1 MTFSENVVSSKIL
14 RSVLEDFQVSL
25 NELSANGLQMY
36 RSESELETLLT
47 QQQSVEAS
55 YETTQ
60 KRKQSEK
67 IETTRG
73 RERSKSQEQRIRKKA
88 NRDLLDEE

>member
-1 MTFSENVVSSKIL
+1 M
-14 RSVLEDFQVSL
+14 SL
-25 NELSANGLQMY
+25 NELSANDLQMY

-60 KRKQSEK
+60 KRKPSEK